1 MAGRPESEEAKMI
14 VTTLQQFAA
23 PAPAGMTSSEIA
35 RRLQL
40 SRAAASRHLNRL
52 VDRGAVEVADR
63 KQVPGVDRPVYVY
76 RAVSVEMMPKGTIFE
91 SLNRVIA
98 DRQQRLKDG

>member
-14 VTTLQQFAA
+14 VSTLQQIAA

-52 VDRGAVEVADR
+52 VDRGAVEVADKVR
-63 KQVPGVDRPVYVY
+63 VDGVDRPVYVY
-76 RAVSVEMMPKGTIFE
+76 RAVSADTMPKGSIFE
-91 SLNRVIA
+91 SLNRVIEA
-98 DRQQRLKDG
+98 RRQLLDAG